1 MKVFRLNRLPL
12 FLAVFYLLMEL
23 PTIPAAEV
31 TGFASRVKEPRGQS
45 LAVIVNQANP
55 TENLS
60 FAELRKIFL
69 GERSHWPHGRRITVA
84 MLEEGRPERGAVL
97 REIYKMSEA
106 GYRDHFL
113 KGLFTGE
120 VLFSPKT
127 LSSPIAVR
135 KFVFNAPGAIGC
147 VRTGD
152 VNQSVKV
159 VRIDGRLPNEKD
171 YRLQIDAPLADS
183 AHE

>member
-1 MKVFRLNRLPL
+1 MSVRSPQGSAITPDHCERFGGCKVAVRLHFHEGGWPPLTALPLYLGLLLRITMKVFRLNRLPL

-31 TGFASRVKEPRGQS
+31 TGFASRVKEPRAQS

-69 GERSHWPHGRRITVA
+69 GERSHWPHGRRITVV

-113 KGLFTGE
+113 
-120 VLFSPKT
+120 
-127 LSSPIAVR
+127 
-135 KFVFNAPGAIGC
+135 
-147 VRTGD
+147 
-152 VNQSVKV
+152 
-159 VRIDGRLPNEKD
+159 
-171 YRLQIDAPLADS
+171 
-183 AHE
+183 